1 MNNQDPRKFCHLDFR
16 VFFHNILYMRIVTNK
31 EIQEIDKW
39 AIKKLGIPGSVLME
53 NAGRGCVNVI
63 EEYFDPTNLAVLIVC
78 GKGNNGG
85 DGFVI
90 GRHLQNRGAFV
101 KVILTGHGSSL
112 KHDALLNYK
121 LAKKAGIEIHE
132 TTDLTKIKRVLNS
145 FDPDLIIDAIF
156 GTGFKG
162 PVKGFYHRLINMI
175 NDTEK
180 FIFSIDIPSGINADD
195 GQFKK
200 VSVIADATATMCLPK
215 LGNYLYPG
223 RELCGD
229 LYVVDIGIPYNLI
242 DNGYPRVIQFED
254 IYHLMPSRPPDG
266 NKGTFGNVLIIA
278 GARGYS
284 GAAAMAAISALKVGA
299 GLVRLA
305 APKSIMNSL
314 EAKLMEIVKIPLAE
328 TDNETISQA
337 ATDQLLPHLEKTD
350 VVVIGP
356 GITTNPETAAFFLNF
371 LPKITVPLIIDAD
384 ALNIIANKIGAL
396 KKLHAPFILTPHPGE
411 LSRMIK
417 LTPAQI
423 NSARVDLA
431 PKIARELSG
440 ILVLKGAPTIIASPD
455 REIYINPTGNSGLA
469 SAGSGDVLVGMIS
482 GFLAQNLSL
491 LEASILGVFI
501 HGLCADLAVQTSNE
515 YSLTAG
521 DLIDSIPDSIN
532 YIMRREFV
540 EDKSDD

>member
-1 MNNQDPRKFCHLDFR
+1 
-16 VFFHNILYMRIVTNK
+16 MRIVTNK
-31 EIQEIDKW
+31 EIKEIDNW
-39 AIKKLGIPGSVLME
+39 AIKKLGIPGSILME

-63 EEYFDPTNLAVLIVC
+63 EEYFDPANLAVLIVC

-90 GRHLQNRGAFV
+90 ARHLQNRGAFV
-101 KVILTGHGSSL
+101 RVILTGRGINL

-121 LAKKAGIEIHE
+121 LAKKAGIEIYE
-132 TTDLTKIKRVLNS
+132 TIDVKKIKRVLS
-145 FDPDLIIDAIF
+145 FFDPDLIIDAIF

-162 PVKGFYHRLINMI
+162 PVKGFYHRLIDMI

-180 FIFSIDIPSGINADD
+180 FIFSIDIPSGVNADN

-200 VSVIADATATMCLPK
+200 TAIIADATATMCLPK
-215 LGNYLYPG
+215 CGNYLYPG

-242 DNGYPRVIQFED
+242 DDAYPRVIQFED
-254 IYHLMPSRPPDG
+254 IYHLMPPRPPDG

-314 EAKLMEIVKIPLAE
+314 EAKLLEVVKIPLSE
-328 TDNETISQA
+328 TADETISHA
-337 ATDQLLPHLEKTD
+337 AIDELLPHLEKTD

-356 GITTNPETAAFFLNF
+356 GLTTNPETADFLF
-371 LPKITVPLIIDAD
+371 GLLPKITVPMIIDAD
-384 ALNIIANKIGAL
+384 AINIIAQKVGSL
-396 KKLHAPFILTPHPGE
+396 KKINAPFVLTPHPGE

-423 NSARVDLA
+423 NSARIDLA
-431 PKIARELSG
+431 PKLAKELAG
-440 ILVLKGAPTIIASPD
+440 VLVLKGAPTIIASPD
-455 REIYINPTGNSGLA
+455 REIYLNPTGNSGLA

-491 LEASILGVFI
+491 IEASMLGVFT
-501 HGLCADLAVQTSNE
+501 HGLCADLAVETSNE
-515 YSLTAG
+515 YSLTAQ
-521 DLIDSIPDSIN
+521 DLINSIPDSIN
-532 YIMRREFV
+532 YIIRREFV